1 MAVNVLQ
8 AENDNEI
15 ERFIVYSS
23 FILEII
29 SKI

>member
-8 AENDNEI
+8 AGNDNEI
-15 ERFIVYSS
+15 ERFIVYLSW
-23 FILEII
+23 EII